1 MEGWIFMG
9 MEADVELLI
18 GGMFGEK
25 KNPMKSNW
33 DTV

>member
-1 MEGWIFMG
+1 MG

-18 GGMFGEK
+18 RGMFGEK
-25 KNPMKSNW
+25 KSPKKSNW